1 MQALHDLGKEKGIA
15 PEVIMEAVEAALI
28 SAYKKNFGATQNV
41 QVAVDQVT
49 GDFHVYTVYDV
60 VETVENDK
68 TEISLEDA
76 RKLLPTYEIGDVVT
90 LLDEKDLSLDTWAEI
105 LGTINYELTCRLK
118 ARLPRVYTR

>member
-1 MQALHDLGKEKGIA
+1 MSNELMQALHDLGKEKGIA

-60 VETVENDK
+60 VETVEQLIERAKDNGGSDN
-68 TEISLEDA
+68 
-76 RKLLPTYEIGDVVT
+76 IGVIVAKPFA
-90 LLDEKDLSLDTWAEI
+90 DEV
-105 LGTINYELTCRLK
+105 N
-118 ARLPRVYTR
+118 V